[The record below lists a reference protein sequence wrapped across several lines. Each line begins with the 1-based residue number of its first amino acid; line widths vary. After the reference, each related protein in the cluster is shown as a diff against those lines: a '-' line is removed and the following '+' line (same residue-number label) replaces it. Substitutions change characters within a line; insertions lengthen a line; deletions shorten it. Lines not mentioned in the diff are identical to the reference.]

1 MSTTV
6 EQQSGKTND
15 RPVAIVTGASRGIG
29 KGIALRLAKDG
40 FDLVINY
47 HSNTKAAKAAEAE
60 AKALGAR
67 CILIEADAGT
77 EEGAAAIVAAAAE
90 LPGVLELLVNN
101 AGINRDGLLL
111 RMSAAQFNEVIQ
123 TDLNGPFLMI
133 REAAKV
139 MMKKRYGRIIN
150 VSSVVG
156 LYGNAGQANYAAA
169 KAGLI
174 GLTKT
179 VAKELAARN
188 ITCNAIAPGFITTDM
203 TMALSEDIQASI
215 LSQIAMKR
223 FGFADEVAAA
233 VAFLGSRE
241 AAYITGQVLEIAGGL
256 AM

>member
-1 MSTTV
+1 MSTEMSKAETDNKV
-6 EQQSGKTND
+6 
-15 RPVAIVTGASRGIG
+15 RPVAIVSGASRGIG
-29 KGIALRLAKDG
+29 RAIAMKLAAQG

-47 HSNTKAAKAAEAE
+47 HSNTSAAEQTGTE
-60 AKALGAR
+60 LEALGAKVVLVR
-67 CILIEADAGT
+67 ADAST
-77 EEGAAAIVAAAAE
+77 EAAAAEIVAAAAG
-90 LPGVLELLVNN
+90 LPGNLELLVNN

-111 RMSAAQFNEVIQ
+111 RMSAEQFNEVIQ

-156 LYGNAGQANYAAA
+156 LYGNAGQANYASA

-179 VAKELAARN
+179 VAKELAGRN

-203 TMALSEDIQASI
+203 TMALSDDIQAAI

-223 FGFADEVAAA
+223 FGAAEEVASAA
-233 VAFLGSRE
+233 AFLGSRE
-241 AAYITGQVLEIAGGL
+241 ASYITGQVLEVAGGL
-256 AM
+256 VM